1 MLTSRS
7 LGLLLGVASLTA
19 AAACS
24 SDDSGSGSSTY
35 DVKAGDTTCDVES
48 TEFSA
53 GDVTLDVE
61 NIGSDVTEVYVY
73 GREGDEFSKIIGEIE
88 NVGPGTSQ
96 DFTVSLSAGEYQVAC
111 KPGMQGDGIRTDITV
126 TSDDSGAT
134 EDSEG
139 LYDRELEF
147 TVGKSGAVTRPDGG
161 LTAVT
166 GEKIEF
172 KMENDSSEEY
182 HIKLLDPEG
191 TELGEAEAT
200 AGSEAEFIAE
210 LATAGDYTLQFHAD
224 GAEQNATSH
233 ELTVTDTE

>member
-1 MLTSRS
+1 MRISRF
-7 LGLLLGVASLTA
+7 LGLLLGAVSLTA

-24 SDDSGSGSSTY
+24 SDDSGSGGSTY

-48 TEFSA
+48 TEFPA

-61 NIGSDVTEVYVY
+61 NTGSDVTEVYVY
-73 GREGDEFSKIIGEIE
+73 GLEGDEFSKIMGEIE

-96 DFTVSLSAGEYQVAC
+96 DFTVSLTPGDYQVAC

-126 TSDDSGAT
+126 TGDDSGAA
-134 EDSEG
+134 EGSEG

-147 TVGKSGAVTRPDGG
+147 AVGESGNVTLPEGG

-172 KMENDSSEEY
+172 KMQNDSPEEY
-182 HIKLLDPEG
+182 YIKLLDPEG
-191 TELGEAEAT
+191 TELGEAEAA

-210 LATAGDYTLQFHAD
+210 MTAAGDYTLQFYAD
-224 GAEQNATSH
+224 GAEADATTY
-233 ELTVTDTE
+233 ELTVTDTG